1 MALMIRDGQSLA
13 EASATL
19 FKDILLGSEN
29 NDTYN
34 KHIILQDSPNRIKRS
49 SDYPLLPPASS
60 MFEEIP
66 AHLFKHQKSADLK
79 IYCHSDQKLIHHNNF
94 LRSNSPL
101 SSLWTNWDDI
111 SNNKGEK
118 VICGVPGLATS
129 IYMKRSKLKSL
140 ESNKEEWPNLWKK
153 VKFNLPKDE
162 KEQIYSYCCCCCCCY
177 MYDCCWRFQNPLS
190 SLPIPSLPPNTIVE
204 NNNHYQSPQPRDGDY
219 SYAYDSSVS
228 PAFLIKWSEQENYSQ
243 STHSHCSSSCINRK
257 ENLYEEIV
265 DVHEQIRKFNYTK
278 RHQFIVEKGYSHI
291 FESNSDS
298 EIGNLIFP
306 SASLD
311 TKKAFL
317 ESWLGCVNIE

>member
-153 VKFNLPKDE
+153 
-162 KEQIYSYCCCCCCCY
+162 
-177 MYDCCWRFQNPLS
+177 
-190 SLPIPSLPPNTIVE
+190 SLPSEKFDCATQVVSGRMQTTLSRVQIFEKV
-204 NNNHYQSPQPRDGDY
+204 
-219 SYAYDSSVS
+219 SYHTY
-228 PAFLIKWSEQENYSQ
+228 
-243 STHSHCSSSCINRK
+243 T
-257 ENLYEEIV
+257 
-265 DVHEQIRKFNYTK
+265 EQIRDKLVYQLNFSTLFSTFEALLPNFRISANLLGEILKITVVPTGDK
-278 RHQFIVEKGYSHI
+278 IGQQFKKTHPKVSRIKHPSPQSRMEASILHFGPFITRNESQQMYSLWNNI
-291 FESNSDS
+291 SVMRDDS
-298 EIGNLIFP
+298 LSP
-306 SASLD
+306 
-311 TKKAFL
+311 
-317 ESWLGCVNIE
+317 